1 MNITLVRKKLNPLLG
16 VFFIF
21 GKQYAH
27 MLRIF
32 ALIALMAASS
42 QIISCNGHSS
52 EKQKTPR
59 VDTIPT
65 LKQIVSDP
73 SIPGNFSPQTKL
85 HFDSSEI
92 NVFLKKYPDFV
103 AFKKDMVKFYRGRS
117 YAYAWFEDA
126 GLIEPSMDL
135 YYRIINILDEGV
147 PMEVPYIKEYKSMIS
162 GDEFTDPQSTL
173 NTEMELMITAQ
184 YFHYAKEAWSGLSE
198 NQSRDAKWYIP
209 RKKLAYDQLLDS
221 MLVVKNGD
229 RVIKEPVHHQYNQLK
244 SYLKR
249 FREIEKNGTW
259 MTIKADRKKYVKG
272 DSSQTIVEIRKKLFL
287 AGDLTTDDG
296 SALFDDNLEIGV
308 KSYQRRYGLT
318 EDGVIGPAMI
328 REMNAPLSKRLQQIV
343 VNMERSRWIGADP
356 IGEHLV
362 VNIPQYQLLVYDGDS
377 LSWSCKVVVGKEAN
391 KTAIF
396 QGTLKYVVFSPY
408 WNVPASILNKEILPA
423 IRRNPNYLAAHN
435 MEWSG
440 KGVRQ
445 KPGASN
451 ALGRVKFLFPN
462 SFSMYL
468 HDTPSKSLFN
478 QDRRAFSHGCIRVA
492 EPRRLA
498 IHLLRDDPYWTP
510 EKIDSAMN
518 KDKETYVTLK
528 KNLPVTIVYFTS
540 WVDALGRI
548 NFRDDVYKK
557 DARVMDMIFAKK

>member
-1 MNITLVRKKLNPLLG
+1 MITSHLKKLNPRLG

-21 GKQYAH
+21 GKQYLK
-27 MLRIF
+27 MPSIF
-32 ALIALMAASS
+32 ALIIM
-42 QIISCNGHSS
+42 IIVSCGIFSCNGHTS
-52 EKQKTPR
+52 EQQKTPR
-59 VDTIPT
+59 PDTIPT
-65 LKQIVSDP
+65 LRQVVKDP

-85 HFDSSEI
+85 QFDSVQI
-92 NVFLKKYPDFV
+92 DIFLKKYPGFV
-103 AFKKDMVKFYRGRS
+103 PFKKDIVKFYRGRS

-135 YYRIINILDEGV
+135 YYRIINILDEGL
-147 PMEVPYIKEYKSMIS
+147 PMDVPYLKEYKTMIE
-162 GDEFTDPQSTL
+162 GDEFSDPQSTF
-173 NTEMELMITAQ
+173 NPEMELMITAQ
-184 YFHYAKEAWSGLSE
+184 YFHYAKEVWSGLSE
-198 NQSRDAKWYIP
+198 NQSRSAEWYIP

-221 MLVVKNGD
+221 MLVTTNEG
-229 RVIKEPVHHQYNQLK
+229 REIKEPVYHQYALLK
-244 SYLKR
+244 KYLKR

-272 DSSQTIVEIRKKLFL
+272 DSSRTIADIRKKLFL
-287 AGDLTTDDG
+287 AGDLKTDNG
-296 SALFDDNLEIGV
+296 SEIFDESLEGGV
-308 KSYQRRYGLT
+308 KSYQNRYGLT
-318 EDGVIGPAMI
+318 EDGVVGPALI

-343 VNMERSRWIGADP
+343 VNMERARWIGADP
-356 IGEHLV
+356 VGEHLV

-396 QGTLKYVVFSPY
+396 QGTLKYIVFSPY
-408 WNVPASILNKEILPA
+408 WNVPSSILNKEILPA

-468 HDTPSKSLFN
+468 HDTPSKSLFS
-478 QDRRAFSHGCIRVA
+478 QDKRAFSHGCIRVA
-492 EPRRLA
+492 EPRKLA
-498 IHLLRDDPYWTP
+498 IHLLREDPSWPP
-510 EKIDSAMN
+510 EKIDAAMYN
-518 KDKETYVTLK
+518 EKELYVTLK
-528 KNLPVTIVYFTS
+528 KTMPVSIVYFTS
-540 WVDALGRI
+540 WVDGQGRI
-548 NFRDDVYKK
+548 NFRDDVYKR
-557 DARVMDMIFAKK
+557 DARVMDMIFTKK